1 MNSPRLFVNSAALL
15 PPGAVRSAFRLVQP
29 LLERVCGF
37 HRMNAIYAK
46 LQGPGMTPERF
57 CREGLSLLHAEV
69 MPPTEDELAPLREW
83 RGPLVV
89 MANHP
94 FGGTEA
100 LAFML
105 LLERLR
111 PGAWRMFAN
120 AVLAGTPELAPH
132 LISVDPFVKSQHTNR
147 AGIVQA
153 RRWLQEGGLLGAFPA
168 GRVSGWDE
176 KHQAVVDQPWSDHP
190 ARLAAA
196 AGAAVAVLHVP
207 ESNSD
212 VFLHVPMRWPRLRA
226 LFLPHE
232 MLRRGKPVVRFQIGP
247 LTEPATV
254 KALVRADRAGE
265 KFRARCYLL
274 PEISLMPPSK
284 QAGSAAVPPEVAP
297 PGDAEELRGEV
308 QALAAG
314 SGRLFEQGRY
324 TALRFQRFQ
333 APALFHELSRLRE
346 ITFRAAGQGGGA
358 AVDVTLEDDYY
369 HQVILWDREQSRLV
383 GAYRLGLTEEVI
395 RERGHE
401 ALYLSHVFHMDPA
414 FFEKIGPAV
423 ELTRSFVHPDY
434 QKEPL
439 ALALLWKGVCQVMA
453 SNERVLSVFGSV
465 TTPATVSDAS
475 RAIIVEHLRRHHSED
490 ESLRRLVRAR
500 RPFQAPGFA
509 HRLIADAHQGEPIE
523 SLRDVIRA
531 PDGTPRAIPPLIRH
545 YLSLN
550 AKFIDYHVESDFGD
564 ALYSLLRV
572 DLTRM
577 PRPHLRRFFGPEIA
591 DRILAVT
598 MQSSVDE
605 ME

>member
-1 MNSPRLFVNSAALL
+1 MSKPRLFVNSAALV
-15 PPGAVRSAFRLVQP
+15 PPGPVRSVFRLIQP

-46 LQGPGMTPERF
+46 LQVPGMTPERF
-57 CREGLSLLHAEV
+57 CREGLSLLQAEV
-69 MPPTEDELAPLREW
+69 TQPTDEQLAPLREW
-83 RGPLVV
+83 QGPLVV
-89 MANHP
+89 MSNHP

-132 LISVDPFVKSQHTNR
+132 LIAVDPFAKAQQSNR

-153 RRWLQEGGLLGAFPA
+153 SRWLQEGGLLGAFPA
-168 GRVSGWDE
+168 GRVSGWHE
-176 KHQAVVDQPWSDHP
+176 EHQTVLDQPWSDHP

-196 AGAAVAVLHVP
+196 AGAAVAVVHVSG
-207 ESNSD
+207 SNSEL
-212 VFLHVPMRWPRLRA
+212 FLNVPLRWPRLRA

-232 MLRRGKPVVRFQIGP
+232 MLRRSKPAVTFDIGP
-247 LTEPATV
+247 VTDPATV
-254 KALVRADRAGE
+254 KSLVRGGNAGV
-265 KFRARCYLL
+265 KFRARCHLL
-274 PEISLMPPSK
+274 PEIGLLSQVTEKP
-284 QAGSAAVPPEVAP
+284 ADSAVLPEIAAA
-297 PGDAEELRGEV
+297 GDAEELCSEV
-308 QALAAG
+308 DALAVG
-314 SGRLFEQGRY
+314 RNRLFEQGRY
-324 TALRFQRFQ
+324 IALRFQRFE
-333 APALFHELSRLRE
+333 ALALFHELSRLRE

-358 AVDVTLEDDYY
+358 SVDITPEDDYY
-369 HQVILWDREQSRLV
+369 HQVILWDREQARLV
-383 GAYRLGLTEEVI
+383 GAYRMGLTEEVI

-414 FFEKIGPAV
+414 FFEKIGAAV

-453 SNERVLSVFGSV
+453 QNSRVRSVFGSV
-465 TTPATVSDAS
+465 TTPATVCDAS
-475 RAIIVEHLRRHHSED
+475 RAILVEYLRRHHAED

-500 RPFQAPGFA
+500 RPFKAPGIA
-509 HRLIADAHQGEPIE
+509 HRIIADAHEGEPIE
-523 SLRDVIRA
+523 TLRDVIRA
-531 PDGTPRAIPPLIRH
+531 PDGTPRVIPPLIRH

-550 AKFIDYHVESDFGD
+550 AQFIDFHVERDFGD

-572 DLTRM
+572 DLTKI

-591 DRILAVT
+591 DRFLGNAG
-598 MQSSVDE
+598 
-605 ME
+605 

>member
-1 MNSPRLFVNSAALL
+1 MSQPRLFVDSAALL
-15 PPGAVRSAFRLVQP
+15 PPGPARSMFRLIRP
-29 LLERVCGF
+29 LLERACGF
-37 HRMNAIYAK
+37 HRMNEIYAK
-46 LQGPGMTPERF
+46 LQVPGMTPERF
-57 CREGLSLLHAEV
+57 CREGLSLLNADV
-69 MPPTEDELAPLREW
+69 RLPTDAQLAPLREW

-89 MANHP
+89 MSNHP

-132 LISVDPFVKSQHTNR
+132 LIAVDPFSKAQQSNR
-147 AGIVQA
+147 AGIAQA
-153 RRWLQEGGLLGAFPA
+153 RRWLQDGGLLGAFPA

-176 KHQAVVDQPWSDHP
+176 EFQAVLDQPWSDHP

-196 AGAAVAVLHVP
+196 AGAAVAVVHVP
-207 ESNSD
+207 GSNSEL
-212 VFLHVPMRWPRLRA
+212 FLNVPLRWPRLRA

-232 MLRRGKPVVRFQIGP
+232 MLRRSKPAVRFDVGP
-247 LTEPATV
+247 VTEPATV
-254 KALVRADRAGE
+254 KSLVRGGRAGM
-265 KFRARCYLL
+265 KFRARCHLL
-274 PEISLMPPSK
+274 PEIGRSREMDPK
-284 QAGSAAVPPEVAP
+284 GDVTPPEIAP

-308 QALAAG
+308 EALAAG
-314 SGRLFEQGRY
+314 ANLLFEQGRY
-324 TALRFQRFQ
+324 VVLRFQRFE
-333 APALFHELSRLRE
+333 ALALFHELSRLRE

-358 AVDVTLEDDYY
+358 AVDITPEDDYY

-383 GAYRLGLTEEVI
+383 GSYRMGLTEEVI

-414 FFEKIGPAV
+414 FFDRIGPAV

-439 ALALLWKGVCQVMA
+439 ALALLWKGVCRIMA
-453 SNERVLSVFGSV
+453 EDEGVRSVFGSV

-475 RAIIVEHLRRHHSED
+475 RAVIVEYLRRHHSED

-500 RPFQAPGFA
+500 RPFQAPGMG
-509 HRLIADAHQGEPIE
+509 HRLIADAHDGEPIE
-523 SLRDVIRA
+523 TLRDVIRA
-531 PDGTPRAIPPLIRH
+531 PDGTPCVIPPLIRH

-550 AKFIDYHVESDFGD
+550 ARFIDFHVERDFGD

-572 DLTRM
+572 DLTKM
-577 PRPHLRRFFGPEIA
+577 PRPHLRRFFGPEVA
-591 DRILAVT
+591 ERLAGK
-598 MQSSVDE
+598 SG
-605 ME
+605 